1 MDNILILGVEGSGK
15 TVLAMAFAKVFA
27 GHAGD
32 GYRLKPENQAAF
44 RFLEQMPASL
54 YAVPRPP
61 EQPGRYADLRFT
73 ACRGQEELFALD
85 VPECPPE
92 LFRVAFQ
99 EAAGQPDPAAFAA
112 RAEALKGDLEALRA
126 RIAGASRVL
135 VLFDVSSIRG
145 GDGEAQPAH
154 LDAVWATNACIRH
167 LLGRPYPPA
176 VSLVLTH
183 ADRDPASGNDF
194 AAILRRRLPLLADNY
209 PQLPGFAVSSVKPDD
224 PEVGLQ
230 PLLFSLFGK
239 TAPLDGLLDEAR
251 RAWAPLVAA
260 AAAPDADALRA
271 AADRLDALRGQAP
284 WYAQG
289 SHALFFAPEVA
300 DTLRRFADTPPA
312 DGTVADA
319 LKAAF
324 PLLAAAASAPAP
336 KREIP
341 PRSHSHGGSRTHSH
355 SAPPAGNRPAAAAA
369 VPGGGSAPAS
379 SHHHHHHR
387 HGGRHTPNRRFFRRL
402 KRHLPWVLAAI
413 VLALALHYG
422 LPAARDAYGRHC
434 LDRGLRISATRPADA
449 HKALL
454 AARKYR
460 AAGADLALVLGQLSG
475 AGGKTDPEAAAAEF
489 DACRWTYSRPA
500 DLAQFHGVIRHVRR
514 LADSGDP
521 NARYLVARMLDE
533 GKGGNRDPE
542 EALRLMVDAASRQQ
556 PQAMSWLAAKAGTG
570 DTEAQAALGRLYLA
584 GQGPEGH
591 EAESVRW
598 VLVAGNHG
606 AEGAPEWLDAQ
617 AESGN
622 AAAQFVI
629 GRKAELRA
637 RKTGNNAPAIEWYR
651 KAAAQGNADA
661 LKALARLG
669 VGIEG

>member
-27 GHAGD
+27 DHADAGL
-32 GYRLKPENQAAF
+32 RLKPENRAAF

-61 EQPGRYADLRFT
+61 EQPGRYTDLRFT
-73 ACRGQEELFALD
+73 VCRGQEDLLALD

-92 LFRVAFQ
+92 LFH
-99 EAAGQPDPAAFAA
+99 AAFKADSEQAA
-112 RAEALKGDLEALRA
+112 STAPDEALKDDLKALRA

-135 VLFDVSSIRG
+135 VLFDVSLIRG
-145 GDGEAQPAH
+145 GDGEEQPAH

-167 LLGRPYPPA
+167 LLGLPYPPSVA
-176 VSLVLTH
+176 LVLTH

-209 PQLPGFAVSSVKPDD
+209 PALPGFAVSSVKPDD

-230 PLLFSLFGK
+230 PLLFSLFEK

-251 RAWAPLVAA
+251 RVWSPLAAPEKDAP
-260 AAAPDADALRA
+260 APDAEALRA

-289 SHALFFAPEVA
+289 SHALFLAPEAAAKLRQLADEPEAGTSVA
-300 DTLRRFADTPPA
+300 DS
-312 DGTVADA
+312 

-324 PLLAAAASAPAP
+324 PLLAAPAP
-336 KREIP
+336 RRETP
-341 PRSHSHGGSRTHSH
+341 RTHSH
-355 SAPPAGNRPAAAAA
+355 GSSRSHSSHSSPATGTGKATPGAAAALGKGPA
-369 VPGGGSAPAS
+369 TAPAQPS

-387 HGGRHTPNRRFFRRL
+387 HHGGRHTPNRRFFRRVM
-402 KRHLPWVLAAI
+402 RYLPWVLATI
-413 VLALALHYG
+413 LLALALHYG
-422 LPAARDAYGRHC
+422 VPAARRAYGRRC
-434 LDRGLRISATRPADA
+434 LDRGLRIFATRPDDA
-449 HKALL
+449 RKALL

-460 AAGADLALVLGQLSG
+460 AAGADLALVHGRLSG
-475 AGGKTDPEAAAAEF
+475 TDSEAAAADF
-489 DACRWTYSRPA
+489 DACRWTYTRPA
-500 DLAQFHGVIRHVRR
+500 DIAQFHGVIRHIQR
-514 LADSGDP
+514 LADSGDS

-533 GKGGNRDPE
+533 GKGANRDPE
-542 EALRLMVDAASRQQ
+542 GAFRLMVDAAVRQQ
-556 PQAMSWLAAKAGTG
+556 SQAMLWLVAKATGG

-584 GQGPEGH
+584 GQGPDGH
-591 EAESVRW
+591 DTEAVRW

-617 AESGN
+617 AEAGN
-622 AAAQFVI
+622 AAAQFVV

-637 RKTGNNAPAIEWYR
+637 RKTGDNAPAIDWYR

-661 LKALARLG
+661 IKALARLG
-669 VGIEG
+669 VDPAG